1 MGRGRASPAA
11 PIDDPQ
17 GGLMDDGDVQNHIE
31 ALVAEEHRL
40 YAAAESRGH
49 ETAEDRARLAEIRV
63 QLDRYWDLLRQRRA
77 QREFGLDPGS
87 AEMRSGDVVER
98 YQQ

>member
-1 MGRGRASPAA
+1 
-11 PIDDPQ
+11 
-17 GGLMDDGDVQNHIE
+17 MDDNDVQRHIE

-40 YAAAESRGH
+40 YAAAEQRGEH
-49 ETAEDRARLAEIRV
+49 TAEQRARLAELRV

-77 QREFGLDPGS
+77 QEEFGFDPDSSELRS
-87 AEMRSGDVVER
+87 ADVVER